1 MRVFRPMLRWL
12 SAGIFLLT
20 FLLAITIPIKAASD
34 TGTYQI
40 LNYITTLE
48 PQSGGEVKI
57 TYEQEWQVNSGN
69 IPWVTVG
76 MSNSHY
82 SIQDFSG
89 AAVKVSSLNS
99 GGFTGVRV
107 DLDKTY
113 LPGQTFNIKFAVLQ
127 SNLLDRLPS
136 EKIWRIN
143 FTPGSY
149 DLASVSQIRIV
160 LISPVS
166 YDSYSS
172 VSPMP
177 TSVNGN
183 IITWDRSSL
192 APGGRFNVVLES
204 TDGGFL
210 TSTSGSTGSG
220 GRSGGG
226 ISSWMVVLFVA
237 LGLLFFFGLI
247 LLAVRQYRKAN
258 DAAIKAR
265 VAAVEK
271 EMAENKKRKTEIEE
285 GFEEYVD
292 ERKIQPDAQGRYYDR
307 GYGGYITPAIWAAVI
322 LSHQGSSGSSSHS
335 SSPVSHCA
343 CVSCACACACACA
356 GGGAAG
362 CSRKTL
368 HECLDCDRDLPRKE

>member
-1 MRVFRPMLRWL
+1 MRVFKSMLRWL
-12 SAGIFLLT
+12 SAGIFVLT
-20 FLLAITIPIKAASD
+20 FLLAITVPVKAESD

-48 PQSGGEVKI
+48 PQSSGEVKI
-57 TYEQEWQVNSGN
+57 TYEQEWKVLSGS
-69 IPWVTVG
+69 IPWITVG
-76 MSNSHY
+76 MSNSHF
-82 SIQDFSG
+82 SIQNFSG
-89 AAVKVSSLNS
+89 AAAKASSMNS
-99 GGFTGVRV
+99 GGFIGVRV

-113 LPGQTFNIKFAVLQ
+113 LPGETFTIKFTVLQ
-127 SNLLDRLPS
+127 NNLLERLTS
-136 EKIWRIN
+136 EKLWRIN

-149 DLASVSQIRIV
+149 DRASVSHLQIV

-166 YDSYSS
+166 YESYSS

-177 TSVNGN
+177 TSVNN
-183 IITWDRSSL
+183 NVITWDRSNL
-192 APGGRFNVVLES
+192 PPGGRFNVVVES
-204 TDGGFL
+204 TDGEFL
-210 TSTSGSTGSG
+210 TASSGSTGS
-220 GRSGGG
+220 G

-271 EMAENKKRKTEIEE
+271 EMVENKKRKTEIEE
-285 GFEEYVD
+285 GFEKYVED
-292 ERKIQPDAQGRYYDR
+292 KKIQPDEQGRYYDR

-322 LSHQGSSGSSSHS
+322 LSHQSSSSGSSSHS

-368 HECLDCDRDLPRKE
+368 HECLDCTLDQYRQK

>member
-1 MRVFRPMLRWL
+1 L
-12 SAGIFLLT
+12 SAGIFVLT
-20 FLLAITIPIKAASD
+20 FLLAITVPVKAASD

-48 PQSGGEVKI
+48 PQSSGEVKI
-57 TYEQEWQVNSGN
+57 TYEQEWKVLSGS
-69 IPWVTVG
+69 IPWITVG
-76 MSNSHY
+76 MSNSHF
-82 SIQDFSG
+82 SIQNFSG
-89 AAVKVSSLNS
+89 AAAKVSSMNS
-99 GGFTGVRV
+99 GGFIGARV

-113 LPGQTFNIKFAVLQ
+113 LPGQTFKVKFTVLQ
-127 SNLLDRLPS
+127 NNLLERLTS
-136 EKIWRIN
+136 EKLWRIN
-143 FTPGSY
+143 FTPGNY
-149 DLASVSQIRIV
+149 DRASVNHLQIV

-166 YDSYSS
+166 YESYSS

-177 TSVNGN
+177 TSVNN
-183 IITWDRSSL
+183 NVITWDRSNL
-192 APGGRFNVVLES
+192 PPGGRFNVVVES

-210 TSTSGSTGSG
+210 TATSGSTGS
-220 GRSGGG
+220 G
-226 ISSWMVVLFVA
+226 ISSWMVVLFVT

-247 LLAVRQYRKAN
+247 FLAVRQYRKAN

-285 GFEEYVD
+285 GFEKYVD
-292 ERKIQPDAQGRYYDR
+292 DKKLQPDEQGRYYDR

-322 LSHQGSSGSSSHS
+322 LSHQSSSSGSSSHS

-368 HECLDCDRDLPRKE
+368 HECLDCTRDQYCQK

>member
-1 MRVFRPMLRWL
+1 MRVFESMLRWL
-12 SAGIFLLT
+12 SAGIFVLT
-20 FLLAITIPIKAASD
+20 FLLVITVPIKAASD

-40 LNYITTLE
+40 LNYVTTLE
-48 PQSGGEVKI
+48 PQRNGGVKI
-57 TYEQEWQVNSGN
+57 TYEQEWQVLSGN

-82 SIQDFSG
+82 STQDFSG
-89 AAVKVSSLNS
+89 AAVKLSLMNS

-113 LPGQTFNIKFAVLQ
+113 LAGQSFKVKFTVLQ
-127 SNLLDRLPS
+127 NNLLERLTS

-143 FTPGSY
+143 FTPGTY
-149 DLASVSQIRIV
+149 DRAGIQHLQIV

-177 TSVNGN
+177 TSVNN
-183 IITWDRSSL
+183 NVLTWDRSDLS
-192 APGGRFNVVLES
+192 PGGRLNVVVES

-210 TSTSGSTGSG
+210 TATSGSAGGS
-220 GRSGGG
+220 G

-237 LGLLFFFGLI
+237 LGLAVFFGLI

-258 DAAIKAR
+258 DEAVKAR
-265 VAAVEK
+265 VAAVEQ
-271 EMAENKKRKTEIEE
+271 EMAENKKRKTEIEK
-285 GFEEYVD
+285 GFEEYV
-292 ERKIQPDAQGRYYDR
+292 EEKNIQPDAQGRYYDR
-307 GYGGYITPAIWAAVI
+307 GYGNYITPAIWAAVI
-322 LSHQGSSGSSSHS
+322 LSHQGGSSGSSSHS

-368 HECLDCDRDLPRKE
+368 HECLDCNRNHPGQK

>member
-1 MRVFRPMLRWL
+1 M
-12 SAGIFLLT
+12 STGIFVLT
-20 FLLAITIPIKAASD
+20 FLLAITVPLKAESD

-48 PQSGGEVKI
+48 PQSSGEVKI
-57 TYEQEWQVNSGN
+57 TYEQEWKVLSGS

-76 MSNSHY
+76 MSNSHF
-82 SIQDFSG
+82 SIQNFSG
-89 AAVKVSSLNS
+89 AAAKVLSMNS
-99 GGFTGVRV
+99 GGFIGARV

-113 LPGQTFNIKFAVLQ
+113 LPGQTFKVKFTVLQ
-127 SNLLDRLPS
+127 NNLLERLTS
-136 EKIWRIN
+136 EKLWRIN
-143 FTPGSY
+143 FTPGNY
-149 DLASVSQIRIV
+149 DRASVNHLQIV

-166 YDSYSS
+166 YESYSS

-177 TSVNGN
+177 TSANNNV
-183 IITWDRSSL
+183 ITWDRSNL
-192 APGGRFNVVLES
+192 PPGVRFNVVVES

-210 TSTSGSTGSG
+210 TATSGSTGS
-220 GRSGGG
+220 G

-265 VAAVEK
+265 VASVEK

-285 GFEEYVD
+285 GFEKYVD
-292 ERKIQPDAQGRYYDR
+292 DKKLQPDEQGRYYDR

-322 LSHQGSSGSSSHS
+322 LSHQSSSSGSSTHS
-335 SSPVSHCA
+335 SSPISHCA

-368 HECLDCDRDLPRKE
+368 HECLDCTRDQYRQK